1 MPRRIA
7 HQGQAQR
14 RRTFIKAWRE
24 YRQLS
29 QEALAERVDMSAAQL
44 SRLETGRQGYT
55 QDVLEA
61 LAEALS
67 TDIASLLMRNP
78 GDPDAI
84 WSIWDQAKPGEK
96 RMIVDLAK
104 TVVKT
109 GTDR

>member
-1 MPRRIA
+1 
-7 HQGQAQR
+7 
-14 RRTFIKAWRE
+14 
-24 YRQLS
+24 
-29 QEALAERVDMSAAQL
+29 MSAAQL
-44 SRLETGRQGYT
+44 SRLETGKQGYT

-61 LAEALS
+61 IAAALS
-67 TDIASLLMRNP
+67 TDVPSLLMRNP